1 MWVIVAREQEE
12 IKRNN
17 TKRKHKND
25 KFNNVTKE
33 NIKTLNSILLQVP
46 DVPYRI
52 LIIGDSGS
60 QKTKST

>member
-1 MWVIVAREQEE
+1 MIVAREKEE

-17 TKRKHKND
+17 TARKHKND
-25 KFNNVTKE
+25 KFNNVTKKT
-33 NIKTLNSILLQVP
+33 IKTLNSILSQVP

-60 QKTKST
+60 QKTKSP

>member
-1 MWVIVAREQEE
+1 MKKKRLNVTIQQE
-12 IKRNN
+12 N
-17 TKRKHKND
+17 TKMINLTMLQKK
-25 KFNNVTKE
+25 K

-60 QKTKST
+60 QKTKSP

>member
-1 MWVIVAREQEE
+1 MKKKRLNVTIQQE
-12 IKRNN
+12 N
-17 TKRKHKND
+17 TKMINLTMLQKK
-25 KFNNVTKE
+25 

-60 QKTKST
+60 QKTKSP

>member
-1 MWVIVAREQEE
+1 MNK
-12 IKRNN
+12 KRLNVTIQKEN
-17 TKRKHKND
+17 TKMINLTMLQKKP
-25 KFNNVTKE
+25 
-33 NIKTLNSILLQVP
+33 IKTLNSILLQVP